1 LENRFILEMHNISKY
16 FPGVKALDDVTFNL
30 KKGEVHCL
38 LGENGAG
45 KSTLIKILSGAL
57 KLDKGEIYIKGKKVE
72 IEKSQDSKNL
82 GIGTI
87 YQEMNLVP
95 SMTVIENMFLGDEI
109 CRNISID
116 NREMK
121 KKAKA
126 VLERIKVQI
135 RLEDLIKDLS
145 IAKQQSVEIAKSLIF
160 KKEILIMDEPT
171 SSLSDKDIQELFRII
186 KKLKTQE
193 VSIIYISHRLQE
205 IPQIADR
212 ITVLRDGKVVNSV
225 DVGEVNTSDL
235 IEMMIGRTLEEY
247 SVPQKK
253 KIGKLALEV
262 RNLSKKNKIEDI
274 SFKSYKGEI
283 LGFAGLVGSG
293 RTELMKIIFG
303 ADKADS
309 GEILIEGKSLKGNS
323 IQDAIKKGVSYLS
336 ENRAV
341 DGLVLGMTISNN
353 ITLANLSSVSK
364 GFVIQ
369 LPKEATTS
377 KKIIDK
383 MRIATTSI
391 EKIVRFLSGG
401 NQQKVVVGKWLLT
414 DSEILIFDE
423 PTRGIDVGAKA
434 EIYHLINDL
443 ADNGK
448 SIIVVSSD
456 LPEIMRICSR
466 IIVMKDGKITGELEN
481 NEKTTQKEVMQFML
495 GDIKP

>member
-1 LENRFILEMHNISKY
+1 MKNQFILEMRNITKN
-16 FPGVKALDDVTFNL
+16 FPGVIALNDVSFNL

-57 KLDKGEIYIKGKKVE
+57 KLDQGQIFVKGRMVE
-72 IEKSQDSKNL
+72 IEKSQDSKDL

-95 SMTVIENMFLGDEI
+95 TMNVIENLFLGDEI
-109 CRNISID
+109 CRKISID
-116 NREMK
+116 LREMK

-126 VLERIKVQI
+126 VLDKINVQI
-135 RLEDLIKDLS
+135 QISDLIKDLS
-145 IAKQQSVEIAKSLIF
+145 VAKQQSVEIAKSLIF

-186 KKLKTQE
+186 KELKSQG

-205 IPQIADR
+205 IHQIADR
-212 ITVLRDGKVVNSV
+212 ITVLRDGKVVKTV
-225 DVGEVNTSDL
+225 DVEEVNTSDL
-235 IEMMIGRTLEEY
+235 IELMIGHTLEEY
-247 SVPQKK
+247 SIPQKR
-253 KIGKLALEV
+253 KIGEEVLEV
-262 RNLSKKNKIEDI
+262 RNIVRKNKIENI
-274 SFKSYKGEI
+274 SFKLFKGEV
-283 LGFAGLVGSG
+283 LGITGLIGSG

-309 GEILIEGKSLKGNS
+309 GEILVEGKGVKGNN
-323 IQDAIKKGVSYLS
+323 IQDAIKKGISYLS

-353 ITLANLSSVSK
+353 ITLANLSSISK

-369 LPKEATTS
+369 LQKEATTS
-377 KKIIDK
+377 NEIVNK

-391 EKIVRFLSGG
+391 DKIVRFLSGG

-423 PTRGIDVGAKA
+423 PTRGIDVGSKA

-443 ADNGK
+443 ADSGK

-456 LPEIMRICSR
+456 LPEIMRLCNR
-466 IIVMKDGKITGELEN
+466 IIILKDGKIAGELEN
-481 NEKTTQKEVMQFML
+481 NKKTTQKEVMRIML
-495 GDIKP
+495 GDIKS